1 MNINGQGIL
10 RIRMHLN
17 IGGNMNRKLF
27 RLGGLLVAGTIAVAA
42 CGGSSDTAST
52 LVPDTGAPTSDAPTT
67 DVPTTDATSA
77 AWAVNTDDCVDPE
90 AANAPIT
97 GTVKIGNVLPL
108 SGSVAAI
115 AFAPVK
121 AGFESYIKLANEQK
135 LLGDVTIEVSF
146 EDDQYNK
153 DLTPDA
159 VNKLLD
165 AGVNLFSG
173 IIGSPNN
180 AAVRDTLNEECVP
193 QLLAL
198 TGSPAWG
205 EVANYP
211 WTTGSL
217 APYGIEAKVY
227 ASQIK
232 SQFPDGAKVA
242 LFTVNNE
249 FGQVYLDAFKE
260 IANAADS
267 GIEIVDEQTIEAD
280 SAAPPVAQVNSI
292 ASKNP
297 DAIVAVPLGAQCP
310 TFLTEVANAK
320 AANAGWMP
328 NVFLTNT
335 CASSLILAGA
345 GAAADGL
352 FTSNNLVDVN
362 DPANAAKPAV
372 ADYIAYM
379 TAEGNQDIITTA
391 GAGWNVAELTVAILK
406 LAAES
411 PEGLTRASI
420 MNAAR
425 NYSLVTALGRDGVI
439 FKMNGEADAFQ
450 AESLQVVQF
459 DFASGTFKDIGSLI
473 SDYES

>member
-1 MNINGQGIL
+1 MV
-10 RIRMHLN
+10 
-17 IGGNMNRKLF
+17 RKSF
-27 RLGGLLVAGTIAVAA
+27 RLGGLVMAGALAISA
-42 CGGSSDTAST
+42 CGGSSDST
-52 LVPDTGAPTSDAPTT
+52 STEAPTSEAPTSEAPSTDAPTT
-67 DVPTTDATSA
+67 DAPATT
-77 AWAVNTDDCVDPE
+77 WAVNTDDCVDPE

-121 AGFESYIKLANEQK
+121 AGFESYIKWANEQK
-135 LLGDVTIEVSF
+135 MLGDTTIEVSF

-153 DLTPDA
+153 DLTPGA

-173 IIGSPNN
+173 IIGTPNK

-193 QLLAL
+193 QLQAL

-205 EVANYP
+205 DVANFP
-211 WTTGSL
+211 WTTGAL

-232 SQFPDGAKVA
+232 EQFPDGAKVA

-249 FGQVYLDAFKE
+249 FGQVYLEAFKE
-260 IANAADS
+260 VAEAADS

-280 SAAPPVAQVNSI
+280 SSTPPTAQINAI
-292 ASKNP
+292 ASKAP

-320 AANAGWMP
+320 AANTGWAP
-328 NVFLTNT
+328 SIFLTNT
-335 CASSLILAGA
+335 CASALILAGA
-345 GAAADGL
+345 GDAADGL
-352 FTSNNLVDVN
+352 YTSNNLVDVN
-362 DPANAAKPAV
+362 DPAIAAKPAV
-372 ADYIAYM
+372 AEYIEFM
-379 TAEGNQDIITTA
+379 TAQGNKDIVTTA
-391 GAGWNVAELTVAILK
+391 SAGWHVAEVTVAILK
-406 LAAES
+406 QASES

-425 NYSLVTALGRDGVI
+425 NYSLVPSLAREGVVLT
-439 FKMNGEADAFQ
+439 MNGEADAFQ
-450 AESLQVVQF
+450 AESLQVVQYE
-459 DFASGTFKDIGSLI
+459 FATGTFKDVGSLI
-473 SDYES
+473 SEFES

>member
-1 MNINGQGIL
+1 MV
-10 RIRMHLN
+10 
-17 IGGNMNRKLF
+17 RKSF
-27 RLGGLLVAGTIAVAA
+27 RLGGLVMAGALAISA
-42 CGGSSDTAST
+42 CGGSSEST
-52 LVPDTGAPTSDAPTT
+52 STEAPTTEAPTSEAPSTDAPTT
-67 DVPTTDATSA
+67 DAPAT

-97 GTVKIGNVLPL
+97 GTVKIGTVLPL

-135 LLGDVTIEVSF
+135 MLGDTTIEVSF

-153 DLTPDA
+153 DLTPGA
-159 VNKLLD
+159 VNNLLD

-173 IIGSPNN
+173 IIGTPNN

-193 QLLAL
+193 QLQAL
-198 TGSPAWG
+198 TGSPSWG
-205 EVANYP
+205 DVANFP
-211 WTTGSL
+211 WTTGAL

-232 SQFPDGAKVA
+232 AQFPDGAKVA

-249 FGQVYLDAFKE
+249 FGQVYLEAFKE
-260 IANAADS
+260 VADAADS

-280 SAAPPVAQVNSI
+280 SSTPPTAQINAI
-292 ASKNP
+292 ASKAP

-320 AANAGWMP
+320 AANTGWMP
-328 NVFLTNT
+328 NIYLTNT

-345 GAAADGL
+345 GEAADGL

-362 DPANAAKPAV
+362 DPAIASKPAV
-372 ADYIAYM
+372 AEYIAFM
-379 TAEGNQDIITTA
+379 TVHGNQDIITTA
-391 GAGWNVAELTVAILK
+391 SAGWHVAEVTVAILK
-406 LAAES
+406 QAAES
-411 PEGLTRASI
+411 AEGLTRASI

-425 NYSLVTALGRDGVI
+425 NYSLVPSLAREGVVLA
-439 FKMNGEADAFQ
+439 MNGDVDAFQ
-450 AESLQVVQF
+450 AESLQVVQYE
-459 DFASGTFKDIGSLI
+459 FATGTFSDVGGLI
-473 SDYES
+473 TDYES

>member
-1 MNINGQGIL
+1 MV
-10 RIRMHLN
+10 
-17 IGGNMNRKLF
+17 RKNF
-27 RLGGLLVAGTIAVAA
+27 RLGGLVMAGALAISA
-42 CGGSSDTAST
+42 CGGSNDST
-52 LVPDTGAPTSDAPTT
+52 STEAPSSEAPSSEAPSSEAPDTGAPSTVAP
-67 DVPTTDATSA
+67 ATS
-77 AWAVNTDDCVDPE
+77 WAVNTDDCVDPD

-97 GTVKIGNVLPL
+97 GTVKIGTVLPL

-121 AGFESYIKLANEQK
+121 AGFESYIKLSNEQK
-135 LLGDVTIEVSF
+135 ILGDTTIEVAF

-165 AGVNLFSG
+165 AGVNIFSG
-173 IIGSPNN
+173 IIGTPNN

-205 EVANYP
+205 DVANYP
-211 WTTGSL
+211 WTTGAL
-217 APYGIEAKVY
+217 APYGIEAQVY

-249 FGQVYLDAFKE
+249 FGQVYLEAFKE
-260 IANAADS
+260 AANAADS
-267 GIEIVDEQTIEAD
+267 GIEIVVEQTIEAD
-280 SAAPPVAQVNSI
+280 SATPPTAQINAI
-292 ASKNP
+292 ASKTP

-320 AANAGWMP
+320 AANSGWMP
-328 NVFLTNT
+328 NIFLTNT

-345 GAAADGL
+345 GEAADGL

-362 DPANAAKPAV
+362 DPAIAAKPGV
-372 ADYIAYM
+372 ADYIAFM
-379 TAEGNQDIITTA
+379 TAQGSKDIVTTA
-391 GAGWNVAELTVAILK
+391 SAGWHVAEVTVAILK
-406 LAAES
+406 QASES
-411 PEGLTRASI
+411 PEGLTSASI
-420 MNAAR
+420 INAAR
-425 NYSLVTALGRDGVI
+425 NYSLVTSLVRDGVVLT
-439 FKMNGEADAFQ
+439 MNGEVDAFQ
-450 AESLQVVQF
+450 AESLQVVQY
-459 DFASGTFKDIGSLI
+459 DFASGTFTDVGELI
-473 SDYES
+473 AEYES

>member
-1 MNINGQGIL
+1 MLSVHQKAIQW
-10 RIRMHLN
+10 R
-17 IGGNMNRKLF
+17 RKIMVRKTF
-27 RLGGLLVAGTIAVAA
+27 RLGGLVMAGALAISA
-42 CGGSSDTAST
+42 CGGSSDST
-52 LVPDTGAPTSDAPTT
+52 STEAPTTEAPTSEAPSTDAPTT
-67 DVPTTDATSA
+67 DAPAT

-135 LLGDVTIEVSF
+135 MLGDTTIEVSF

-153 DLTPDA
+153 DLTPGA

-173 IIGSPNN
+173 IIGTPNN

-193 QLLAL
+193 QLQAL

-205 EVANYP
+205 DVANFP
-211 WTTGSL
+211 WTTGAL

-232 SQFPDGAKVA
+232 EQFPDGAKVA

-249 FGQVYLDAFKE
+249 FGQVYLEAFKE
-260 IANAADS
+260 VAEAADS

-280 SAAPPVAQVNSI
+280 SSTPPTAQINAI
-292 ASKNP
+292 ASKAP
-297 DAIVAVPLGAQCP
+297 DAIVSVPLGAQCP

-320 AANAGWMP
+320 AANTGWAP
-328 NVFLTNT
+328 SIFLTNT

-345 GAAADGL
+345 GDAADGL
-352 FTSNNLVDVN
+352 YTSNNLVDVN
-362 DPANAAKPAV
+362 DPAIAAKPAV
-372 ADYIAYM
+372 DEYIEFM
-379 TAEGNQDIITTA
+379 TAQGNKDIVTTA
-391 GAGWNVAELTVAILK
+391 SAGWHVAEVTVAILK
-406 LAAES
+406 QASES

-425 NYSLVTALGRDGVI
+425 NYSLVPSLAREGVVLT
-439 FKMNGEADAFQ
+439 MNGEADAFQ

-473 SDYES
+473 ADYES

>member
-1 MNINGQGIL
+1 MV
-10 RIRMHLN
+10 
-17 IGGNMNRKLF
+17 RKSF
-27 RLGGLLVAGTIAVAA
+27 RLGGLVMASAIAIAA
-42 CGGSSDTAST
+42 CGGSSDSTSTQAPSSEAPASE
-52 LVPDTGAPTSDAPTT
+52 APTSDAPDTGA
-67 DVPTTDATSA
+67 PSTDAPATT
-77 AWAVNTDDCVDPE
+77 WAVNTDDCVDPE

-121 AGFESYIKLANEQK
+121 AGFESYIKMANEK
-135 LLGDVTIEVSF
+135 KMLGDTTIEVSF

-205 EVANYP
+205 DVANYP
-211 WTTGSL
+211 WTTGAL
-217 APYGIEAKVY
+217 APYSIEAKVY

-260 IANAADS
+260 IADAPDS

-280 SAAPPVAQVNSI
+280 SSSPPTAQINAI
-292 ASKNP
+292 ASKAP

-320 AANAGWMP
+320 AANTGWTP
-328 NVFLTNT
+328 NVYLTNT

-352 FTSNNLVDVN
+352 YTSNNLVDVN

-379 TAEGNQDIITTA
+379 TAEGNKDIITTA

-406 LAAES
+406 QASES

-425 NYSLVTALGRDGVI
+425 NYNLTTALGREGVV

-459 DFASGTFKDIGSLI
+459 NFASGTFVDVGSLI
-473 SDYES
+473 TEYES

>member
-1 MNINGQGIL
+1 MLSVQQKAIQW
-10 RIRMHLN
+10 R
-17 IGGNMNRKLF
+17 RKIMVRKSF
-27 RLGGLLVAGTIAVAA
+27 RLGGLVMAGALAISA
-42 CGGSSDTAST
+42 CGGSSDST
-52 LVPDTGAPTSDAPTT
+52 STEAPTSEAPTSEAPSTDAPTT
-67 DVPTTDATSA
+67 DAPATT
-77 AWAVNTDDCVDPE
+77 WAVNTDDCVDPE

-121 AGFESYIKLANEQK
+121 AGFESYIKMANEQK
-135 LLGDVTIEVSF
+135 MLGDTTIEVSF

-153 DLTPDA
+153 DLTPGA

-173 IIGSPNN
+173 IIGTPNN

-193 QLLAL
+193 QLQAL

-205 EVANYP
+205 DVANFP
-211 WTTGSL
+211 WTTGAL

-232 SQFPDGAKVA
+232 EQFPDGAKVA

-249 FGQVYLDAFKE
+249 FGQVYLEAFKE
-260 IANAADS
+260 VAEAADS

-280 SAAPPVAQVNSI
+280 SSTPPTAQINAI
-292 ASKNP
+292 ASKAP

-320 AANAGWMP
+320 AANTGWAP
-328 NVFLTNT
+328 SIFLTNT
-335 CASSLILAGA
+335 CASALILAGA
-345 GAAADGL
+345 GDAADGL
-352 FTSNNLVDVN
+352 YTSNNLVDVN
-362 DPANAAKPAV
+362 DPAIAAKPAV
-372 ADYIAYM
+372 AEYIEFM
-379 TAEGNQDIITTA
+379 TAQGNKDIVTTA
-391 GAGWNVAELTVAILK
+391 SAGWHVAEVTVAILK
-406 LAAES
+406 QASES

-425 NYSLVTALGRDGVI
+425 NYSLVPSLAREGVVLT
-439 FKMNGEADAFQ
+439 MNGEADAFQ
-450 AESLQVVQF
+450 AESLQVVQYE
-459 DFASGTFKDIGSLI
+459 FATGTFKDVGSLI
-473 SDYES
+473 SEFES

>member
-1 MNINGQGIL
+1 MEEKI
-10 RIRMHLN
+10 MV
-17 IGGNMNRKLF
+17 RKSF
-27 RLGGLLVAGTIAVAA
+27 RLGGLVMAGALAISA
-42 CGGSSDTAST
+42 CGGSSDST
-52 LVPDTGAPTSDAPTT
+52 STEAPTSEAPTSEAPSTDAPTT
-67 DVPTTDATSA
+67 DAPAT

-135 LLGDVTIEVSF
+135 MLGDTTIEVSF

-153 DLTPDA
+153 DLTPGA

-173 IIGSPNN
+173 IIGTPNN

-198 TGSPAWG
+198 TGSPSWG
-205 EVANYP
+205 DVANFP
-211 WTTGSL
+211 WTTGAL

-232 SQFPDGAKVA
+232 EQFPDGAKVA

-249 FGQVYLDAFKE
+249 FGQVYLEAFKE
-260 IANAADS
+260 VANAAGS

-280 SAAPPVAQVNSI
+280 SSTPPTAQINAI
-292 ASKNP
+292 ASKGP

-320 AANAGWMP
+320 AANTGWAP
-328 NVFLTNT
+328 SIFLTNT

-345 GAAADGL
+345 GEAADGL
-352 FTSNNLVDVN
+352 YTSNNLVDVN

-379 TAEGNQDIITTA
+379 TAQGNKDIITTA
-391 GAGWNVAELTVAILK
+391 GAGWNVAEVTVAILK
-406 LAAES
+406 QASES
-411 PEGLTRASI
+411 AEGLTRASI

-425 NYSLVTALGRDGVI
+425 NYSIVSALGREGVI
-439 FKMNGEADAFQ
+439 LKMDGEADVFQ
-450 AESLQVVQF
+450 AESLQVVQY

-473 SDYES
+473 SEYES

>member
-1 MNINGQGIL
+1 MLSVHQKAIQW
-10 RIRMHLN
+10 R
-17 IGGNMNRKLF
+17 RKIMVRKSF
-27 RLGGLLVAGTIAVAA
+27 RLGGLVMAGALAISA
-42 CGGSSDTAST
+42 CGGSSDST
-52 LVPDTGAPTSDAPTT
+52 STEAPTSEAPTSEAPSTDAPTT
-67 DVPTTDATSA
+67 DAPATT
-77 AWAVNTDDCVDPE
+77 WAVNTDDCVDPE

-121 AGFESYIKLANEQK
+121 AGFESYIKMANEQK
-135 LLGDVTIEVSF
+135 MLGDTTIEVAF

-153 DLTPDA
+153 DLTPGA

-173 IIGSPNN
+173 IIGTPNN

-193 QLLAL
+193 QLQAL

-205 EVANYP
+205 DVANFP
-211 WTTGSL
+211 WTTGAL

-232 SQFPDGAKVA
+232 EQFPDGAKVA

-249 FGQVYLDAFKE
+249 FGQVYLEAFKE
-260 IANAADS
+260 VAEAADS

-280 SAAPPVAQVNSI
+280 SSTPPTAQINAI
-292 ASKNP
+292 ASKAP

-320 AANAGWMP
+320 AANTGWAP
-328 NVFLTNT
+328 SIFLTNT
-335 CASSLILAGA
+335 CASALILAGA
-345 GAAADGL
+345 GDAADGL
-352 FTSNNLVDVN
+352 YTSNNLVDVN
-362 DPANAAKPAV
+362 DPAIAAKPAV
-372 ADYIAYM
+372 AEYIEFM
-379 TAEGNQDIITTA
+379 TAQGNKDIVTTA
-391 GAGWNVAELTVAILK
+391 SAGWHVAEVTVAILK
-406 LAAES
+406 QASES

-425 NYSLVTALGRDGVI
+425 NYSLVPSLAREGVVLT
-439 FKMNGEADAFQ
+439 MNGEADAFQ
-450 AESLQVVQF
+450 AESLQVVQYE
-459 DFASGTFKDIGSLI
+459 FATGTFKDVGSLI
-473 SDYES
+473 SEFES

>member
-1 MNINGQGIL
+1 MV
-10 RIRMHLN
+10 
-17 IGGNMNRKLF
+17 RKTF
-27 RLGGLLVAGTIAVAA
+27 RLGGLVMAGALAISA
-42 CGGSSDTAST
+42 CGGSSDST
-52 LVPDTGAPTSDAPTT
+52 STEAPTTEAPTSEAPSTDAPTT
-67 DVPTTDATSA
+67 DAPAT

-135 LLGDVTIEVSF
+135 MLGDTTIEVSF

-153 DLTPDA
+153 DLTPGA

-173 IIGSPNN
+173 IIGTPNN

-193 QLLAL
+193 QLQAL

-205 EVANYP
+205 DVANFP
-211 WTTGSL
+211 WTTGAL

-232 SQFPDGAKVA
+232 EQFPDGAKVA

-249 FGQVYLDAFKE
+249 FGQVYLEAFKE
-260 IANAADS
+260 VAEAADS

-280 SAAPPVAQVNSI
+280 SSTPPTAQINAI
-292 ASKNP
+292 ASKAP
-297 DAIVAVPLGAQCP
+297 DAIVSVPLGAQCP

-320 AANAGWMP
+320 AANTGWAP
-328 NVFLTNT
+328 SIFLTNT

-345 GAAADGL
+345 GDAADGL
-352 FTSNNLVDVN
+352 YTSNNLVDVN
-362 DPANAAKPAV
+362 DPAIAAKPAV
-372 ADYIAYM
+372 AEYIEFM
-379 TAEGNQDIITTA
+379 TAQGNKDIVTTA
-391 GAGWNVAELTVAILK
+391 SAGWHVAEVTVAILK
-406 LAAES
+406 QASES

-425 NYSLVTALGRDGVI
+425 NYSLVPSLAREGVVLT
-439 FKMNGEADAFQ
+439 MNGEADAFQ
-450 AESLQVVQF
+450 AESLQVVQYE
-459 DFASGTFKDIGSLI
+459 FATGTFKDVGSLI
-473 SDYES
+473 AEFES

>member
-1 MNINGQGIL
+1 MLSVQQKAIQW
-10 RIRMHLN
+10 R
-17 IGGNMNRKLF
+17 RKIMVRKSF
-27 RLGGLLVAGTIAVAA
+27 RLGGLVMAGALAISA
-42 CGGSSDTAST
+42 CGGSSDST
-52 LVPDTGAPTSDAPTT
+52 STEAPTSEAPTSEAPSTDAPTT
-67 DVPTTDATSA
+67 DAPATT
-77 AWAVNTDDCVDPE
+77 WAVNTDDCVDPE

-121 AGFESYIKLANEQK
+121 AGFESYIKWANEQK
-135 LLGDVTIEVSF
+135 MLGDTTIEVSF

-153 DLTPDA
+153 DLTPGA

-173 IIGSPNN
+173 IIGTPNN

-193 QLLAL
+193 QLQAL

-205 EVANYP
+205 DVANFP
-211 WTTGSL
+211 WTTGAL

-232 SQFPDGAKVA
+232 EQFPDGAKVA

-249 FGQVYLDAFKE
+249 FGQVYLEAFKE
-260 IANAADS
+260 VAEAADS

-280 SAAPPVAQVNSI
+280 SSTPPTAQINAI
-292 ASKNP
+292 ASKAP

-320 AANAGWMP
+320 AANTGWAP
-328 NVFLTNT
+328 SIFLTNT
-335 CASSLILAGA
+335 CASALILAGA
-345 GAAADGL
+345 GDAADGL
-352 FTSNNLVDVN
+352 YTSNNLVDVN
-362 DPANAAKPAV
+362 DPAIAAKPAV
-372 ADYIAYM
+372 AEYIEFM
-379 TAEGNQDIITTA
+379 TAQGNKDIVTTA
-391 GAGWNVAELTVAILK
+391 SAGWHVAEVTVAILK
-406 LAAES
+406 QASES

-425 NYSLVTALGRDGVI
+425 NYSLVPSLAREGVVLT
-439 FKMNGEADAFQ
+439 MNGEADAFQ
-450 AESLQVVQF
+450 AESLQVVQYE
-459 DFASGTFKDIGSLI
+459 FATGTFKDVGSLI
-473 SDYES
+473 SEFES

>member
-1 MNINGQGIL
+1 MV
-10 RIRMHLN
+10 
-17 IGGNMNRKLF
+17 RKSF
-27 RLGGLLVAGTIAVAA
+27 RLGGLVMAGALAISA
-42 CGGSSDTAST
+42 CGGSSDST
-52 LVPDTGAPTSDAPTT
+52 STEAPTSEAPTSEAPSTDAPTT
-67 DVPTTDATSA
+67 DAPATT
-77 AWAVNTDDCVDPE
+77 WAVNTDDCVDPE

-135 LLGDVTIEVSF
+135 MLGDTTIEVSF

-153 DLTPDA
+153 DLTPGA

-173 IIGSPNN
+173 IIGTPNN

-193 QLLAL
+193 QLQAL

-205 EVANYP
+205 DVANFP
-211 WTTGSL
+211 WTTGAL

-232 SQFPDGAKVA
+232 EQFPDGAKVA

-249 FGQVYLDAFKE
+249 FGQVYLEAFKE
-260 IANAADS
+260 VAEAADS

-280 SAAPPVAQVNSI
+280 SSTPPTAQINAI
-292 ASKNP
+292 ASKAP

-320 AANAGWMP
+320 AANTGWAP
-328 NVFLTNT
+328 SIFLTNT
-335 CASSLILAGA
+335 CASALILAGA
-345 GAAADGL
+345 GDAADGL
-352 FTSNNLVDVN
+352 YTSNNLVDVN
-362 DPANAAKPAV
+362 DPAIAAKPAV
-372 ADYIAYM
+372 AEYIEFM
-379 TAEGNQDIITTA
+379 TAQGNKDIVTTA
-391 GAGWNVAELTVAILK
+391 SAGWHVAEVTVAILK
-406 LAAES
+406 QASES

-425 NYSLVTALGRDGVI
+425 NYSLVPSLAREGVVLT
-439 FKMNGEADAFQ
+439 MNGEADAFQ
-450 AESLQVVQF
+450 AESLQVVQYE
-459 DFASGTFKDIGSLI
+459 FATGTFKDVGSLI
-473 SDYES
+473 SEFES

>member
-1 MNINGQGIL
+1 MQI
-10 RIRMHLN
+10 N
-17 IGGNMNRKLF
+17 IGGNMNRKSF
-27 RLGGLLVAGTIAVAA
+27 RIGGLVMAGAIVIAA
-42 CGGSSDTAST
+42 CGGSNNST
-52 LVPDTGAPTSDAPTT
+52 STQAPATDAPTT
-67 DVPTTDATSA
+67 GAPSSDVPSTDTPSTDAPA
-77 AWAVNTDDCVDPE
+77 ATWAVNTDNCVDPE

-121 AGFESYIKLANEQK
+121 AGFESYIKMANEQK
-135 LLGDVTIEVSF
+135 MLGDTTIEVSF

-180 AAVRDTLNEECVP
+180 AAVRGTLNEECVP

-205 EVANYP
+205 DVANYP
-211 WTTGSL
+211 WTTGAL
-217 APYGIEAKVY
+217 APYSIEAKVY

-232 SQFPDGAKVA
+232 EQFPDGAKVA

-280 SAAPPVAQVNSI
+280 SSSPPTAQINAI
-292 ASKNP
+292 ASKAP
-297 DAIVAVPLGAQCP
+297 DAIIAVPLGAQCP

-320 AANAGWMP
+320 AANSGWTP
-328 NVFLTNT
+328 NIFLTNT

-345 GAAADGL
+345 GEAADGL

-362 DPANAAKPAV
+362 DPANAAKSAV

-379 TAEGNQDIITTA
+379 TAEGNADIITTA
-391 GAGWNVAELTVAILK
+391 GAGWNVAEVTVAILK
-406 LAAES
+406 QASES

-425 NYSLVTALGRDGVI
+425 NYSIVTALARDGVTL
-439 FKMNGEADAFQ
+439 KMNGEADPYQ

-473 SDYES
+473 TEYEG

>member
-1 MNINGQGIL
+1 
-10 RIRMHLN
+10 
-17 IGGNMNRKLF
+17 MNRKSF
-27 RLGGLLVAGTIAVAA
+27 RVGSLIVAGVLLVAA
-42 CGGSSDTAST
+42 CGGSDDSSST
-52 LVPDTGAPTSDAPTT
+52 EAPSTEAPSSEAPSSDAPSSEAPVTEAPST
-67 DVPTTDATSA
+67 E
-77 AWAVNTDDCVDPE
+77 WAVNTDDCVDPE

-121 AGFESYIKLANEQK
+121 SGFEAYIKLANEQK
-135 LLGDVTIEVSF
+135 MLGDTVIEVAF

-153 DLTPDA
+153 DLTPGA

-205 EVANYP
+205 EVEDYP
-211 WTTGSL
+211 WTTGAL
-217 APYGIEAKVY
+217 APYSIEAKVY
-227 ASQIK
+227 ASLLK
-232 SQFPDGAKVA
+232 TQFPDGAKVA

-249 FGQVYLDAFKE
+249 FGQVYLESFKE
-260 IANAADS
+260 IADAPDS

-280 SAAPPVAQVNSI
+280 SSTPPTAQINSI
-292 ASKNP
+292 ASNAP

-320 AANAGWMP
+320 AANSGWEP

-362 DPANAAKPAV
+362 DPAVAAKPAV
-372 ADYIAYM
+372 ADYISYM
-379 TAEGNQDIITTA
+379 TAEGFADIVTTA
-391 GAGWNVAELTVAILK
+391 GAGWNVAEVTVAILHQ
-406 LAAES
+406 ASES
-411 PEGLTRASI
+411 ASGLTRASI

-425 NYSLVTALGRDGVI
+425 NYAIVPSLARDGVTL
-439 FKMNGEADAFQ
+439 KMSGAQDVFQ

-459 DFASGTFKDIGSLI
+459 DFASGTFKDVGDLI
-473 SDYES
+473 TEYES

>member
-1 MNINGQGIL
+1 MV
-10 RIRMHLN
+10 
-17 IGGNMNRKLF
+17 RKSF
-27 RLGGLLVAGTIAVAA
+27 RLGGLVMAGALAISA
-42 CGGSSDTAST
+42 CGGSSDST
-52 LVPDTGAPTSDAPTT
+52 STEAPTSEAPTSEAPSTDAPTT
-67 DVPTTDATSA
+67 DAPATT
-77 AWAVNTDDCVDPE
+77 WAVNTDDCVDPE

-121 AGFESYIKLANEQK
+121 AGFESYIKMANEQK
-135 LLGDVTIEVSF
+135 MLGDTTIEVAF

-153 DLTPDA
+153 DLTPGA

-173 IIGSPNN
+173 IIGTPNN

-193 QLLAL
+193 QLQAL

-205 EVANYP
+205 DVANFP
-211 WTTGSL
+211 WTTGAL

-232 SQFPDGAKVA
+232 EQFPDGAKVA

-249 FGQVYLDAFKE
+249 FGQVYLEAFKE
-260 IANAADS
+260 VAEAADS

-280 SAAPPVAQVNSI
+280 SSTPPTAQINAI
-292 ASKNP
+292 ASKAP

-320 AANAGWMP
+320 AANTGWAP
-328 NVFLTNT
+328 SIFLTNT
-335 CASSLILAGA
+335 CASALILAGA
-345 GAAADGL
+345 GDAADGL
-352 FTSNNLVDVN
+352 YTSNNLVDVN
-362 DPANAAKPAV
+362 DPAIAAKPAV
-372 ADYIAYM
+372 AEYIEFM
-379 TAEGNQDIITTA
+379 TAQGNKDIVTTA
-391 GAGWNVAELTVAILK
+391 SAGWHVAEVTVAILK
-406 LAAES
+406 QASES

-425 NYSLVTALGRDGVI
+425 NYSLVPSLAREGVVLT
-439 FKMNGEADAFQ
+439 MNGEADAFQ
-450 AESLQVVQF
+450 AESLQVVQYE
-459 DFASGTFKDIGSLI
+459 FATGTFKDVGSLI
-473 SDYES
+473 SEFES

>member
-1 MNINGQGIL
+1 MV
-10 RIRMHLN
+10 
-17 IGGNMNRKLF
+17 RKSF
-27 RLGGLLVAGTIAVAA
+27 RLGGLVMAGALAISA
-42 CGGSSDTAST
+42 CGGSSDST
-52 LVPDTGAPTSDAPTT
+52 STEAPTSEAPTSEAPSTDAPTT
-67 DVPTTDATSA
+67 DAPATT
-77 AWAVNTDDCVDPE
+77 WAVNTDDCVDPE

-135 LLGDVTIEVSF
+135 MLGDTTIEVAF

-153 DLTPDA
+153 DLTPGA

-173 IIGSPNN
+173 IIGTPNN

-193 QLLAL
+193 QLQAL

-205 EVANYP
+205 DVANFP
-211 WTTGSL
+211 WTTGAL

-232 SQFPDGAKVA
+232 EQFPDGAKVA

-249 FGQVYLDAFKE
+249 FGQVYLEAFKE
-260 IANAADS
+260 VAEAADS

-280 SAAPPVAQVNSI
+280 SSTPPTAQINAI
-292 ASKNP
+292 ASKAP

-320 AANAGWMP
+320 AANTGWAP
-328 NVFLTNT
+328 SIFLTNT
-335 CASSLILAGA
+335 CASALILAGA
-345 GAAADGL
+345 GDAADGL
-352 FTSNNLVDVN
+352 YTSNNLVDVN
-362 DPANAAKPAV
+362 DPAIAAKPAV
-372 ADYIAYM
+372 AEYIEFM
-379 TAEGNQDIITTA
+379 TAQGNKDIVTTA
-391 GAGWNVAELTVAILK
+391 SAGWHVAEVTVAILK
-406 LAAES
+406 QASES

-425 NYSLVTALGRDGVI
+425 NYSLVPSLAREGVVLT
-439 FKMNGEADAFQ
+439 MNGEADAFQ
-450 AESLQVVQF
+450 AESLQVVQYE
-459 DFASGTFKDIGSLI
+459 FATGTFKDVGSLI
-473 SDYES
+473 SEFES

>member
-1 MNINGQGIL
+1 MV
-10 RIRMHLN
+10 
-17 IGGNMNRKLF
+17 RKSF
-27 RLGGLLVAGTIAVAA
+27 RLGGLVMAGALAISA
-42 CGGSSDTAST
+42 CGGSSDST
-52 LVPDTGAPTSDAPTT
+52 STEAPTSEAPTSEAPSTDAPTT
-67 DVPTTDATSA
+67 DAPATT
-77 AWAVNTDDCVDPE
+77 WAVNTDDCVDPE

-121 AGFESYIKLANEQK
+121 AGFESYIKWANEQK
-135 LLGDVTIEVSF
+135 MLGDTTIEVSF

-153 DLTPDA
+153 DLTPGA

-173 IIGSPNN
+173 IIGTPNN

-193 QLLAL
+193 QLQAL

-205 EVANYP
+205 DVANFP
-211 WTTGSL
+211 WTTGAL

-232 SQFPDGAKVA
+232 EQFPDGAKVA

-249 FGQVYLDAFKE
+249 FGQVYLEAFKE
-260 IANAADS
+260 VAEAADS

-280 SAAPPVAQVNSI
+280 SSTPPTAQINAI
-292 ASKNP
+292 ASKAP

-320 AANAGWMP
+320 AANTGWAP
-328 NVFLTNT
+328 SIFLTNT
-335 CASSLILAGA
+335 CASALILAGA
-345 GAAADGL
+345 GDAADGL
-352 FTSNNLVDVN
+352 YTSNNLVDVN
-362 DPANAAKPAV
+362 DPAIAAKPAV
-372 ADYIAYM
+372 AEYIEFM
-379 TAEGNQDIITTA
+379 TAQGNKDIVTTA
-391 GAGWNVAELTVAILK
+391 SAGWHVAEVTVAILK
-406 LAAES
+406 QASES

-425 NYSLVTALGRDGVI
+425 NYSLVPSLAREGVVLT
-439 FKMNGEADAFQ
+439 MNGEADAFQ
-450 AESLQVVQF
+450 AESLQVVQYE
-459 DFASGTFKDIGSLI
+459 FATGTFKDVGSLI
-473 SDYES
+473 SEFES

>member
-1 MNINGQGIL
+1 MV
-10 RIRMHLN
+10 
-17 IGGNMNRKLF
+17 RKTF
-27 RLGGLLVAGTIAVAA
+27 RLGGLVMAGALAISA
-42 CGGSSDTAST
+42 CGGSSDST
-52 LVPDTGAPTSDAPTT
+52 STEAPTTEAPTSEAPSTDAPTT
-67 DVPTTDATSA
+67 DAPAT

-135 LLGDVTIEVSF
+135 MLGDTTIEVSF

-153 DLTPDA
+153 DLTPGA

-173 IIGSPNN
+173 IIGTPNN

-193 QLLAL
+193 QLQAL

-205 EVANYP
+205 DVANFP
-211 WTTGSL
+211 WTTGAL

-232 SQFPDGAKVA
+232 EQFPDGAKVA

-249 FGQVYLDAFKE
+249 FGQVYLEAFKE
-260 IANAADS
+260 VAEAADS

-280 SAAPPVAQVNSI
+280 SSTPPTAQINAI
-292 ASKNP
+292 ASKAP

-320 AANAGWMP
+320 AANTGWAP
-328 NVFLTNT
+328 SIFLTNT
-335 CASSLILAGA
+335 CASALILAGA
-345 GAAADGL
+345 GDAADGL
-352 FTSNNLVDVN
+352 YTSNNLVDVN
-362 DPANAAKPAV
+362 DPAIAAKPAV
-372 ADYIAYM
+372 AEYIEFM
-379 TAEGNQDIITTA
+379 TAQGNKDIVTTA
-391 GAGWNVAELTVAILK
+391 SAGWHVAEVTVAILK
-406 LAAES
+406 QASES

-425 NYSLVTALGRDGVI
+425 NYSLVPSLAREGVVLT
-439 FKMNGEADAFQ
+439 MNGEADAFQ
-450 AESLQVVQF
+450 AESLQVVQYE
-459 DFASGTFKDIGSLI
+459 FATGTFKDVGSLI
-473 SDYES
+473 AEFES

>member
-1 MNINGQGIL
+1 MLSVQQKAIQW
-10 RIRMHLN
+10 R
-17 IGGNMNRKLF
+17 RKIMVRKSF
-27 RLGGLLVAGTIAVAA
+27 RLGGLVMAGALAISA
-42 CGGSSDTAST
+42 CGGSSDST
-52 LVPDTGAPTSDAPTT
+52 STEAPTSEAPTSEAPSTDAPTT
-67 DVPTTDATSA
+67 DAPATT
-77 AWAVNTDDCVDPE
+77 WAVNTDDCVDPE

-135 LLGDVTIEVSF
+135 MLGDTTIEVAF

-153 DLTPDA
+153 DLTPGA

-173 IIGSPNN
+173 IIGTPNN

-193 QLLAL
+193 QLQAL

-205 EVANYP
+205 DVANFP
-211 WTTGSL
+211 WTTGAL

-232 SQFPDGAKVA
+232 EQFPDGAKVA

-249 FGQVYLDAFKE
+249 FGQVYLEAFKE
-260 IANAADS
+260 VAEAADS

-280 SAAPPVAQVNSI
+280 SSTPPTAQINAI
-292 ASKNP
+292 ASKAP

-320 AANAGWMP
+320 AANTGWAP
-328 NVFLTNT
+328 SIFLTNT
-335 CASSLILAGA
+335 CASALILAGA
-345 GAAADGL
+345 GDAADGL
-352 FTSNNLVDVN
+352 YTSNNLVDVN
-362 DPANAAKPAV
+362 DPAIAAKPAV
-372 ADYIAYM
+372 AEYIEFM
-379 TAEGNQDIITTA
+379 TAQGNKDIVTTA
-391 GAGWNVAELTVAILK
+391 SAGWHVAEVTVAILK
-406 LAAES
+406 QASES

-425 NYSLVTALGRDGVI
+425 NYSLVPSLAREGVVLT
-439 FKMNGEADAFQ
+439 MNGEADAFQ
-450 AESLQVVQF
+450 AESLQVVQYE
-459 DFASGTFKDIGSLI
+459 FATGTFKDVGSLI
-473 SDYES
+473 AEFES

>member
-1 MNINGQGIL
+1 MV
-10 RIRMHLN
+10 
-17 IGGNMNRKLF
+17 RKSF
-27 RLGGLLVAGTIAVAA
+27 RLGGLVMAGALAISA
-42 CGGSSDTAST
+42 CGGSSDST
-52 LVPDTGAPTSDAPTT
+52 STEAPTSEAPTSEAPSTDAPTT
-67 DVPTTDATSA
+67 DAPATT
-77 AWAVNTDDCVDPE
+77 WAVNTDDCVDPE

-135 LLGDVTIEVSF
+135 MLGDTTIEVAF

-153 DLTPDA
+153 DLTPGA

-173 IIGSPNN
+173 IIGTPNN

-193 QLLAL
+193 QLQAL

-205 EVANYP
+205 DVANFQ
-211 WTTGSL
+211 WTTGAL

-232 SQFPDGAKVA
+232 ELFPDGAKVA

-249 FGQVYLDAFKE
+249 FGQVYLEAFKE
-260 IANAADS
+260 VAEAADS

-280 SAAPPVAQVNSI
+280 SSTPPTAQINAI
-292 ASKNP
+292 ASKAP
-297 DAIVAVPLGAQCP
+297 DAIVSVPLGAQCP

-320 AANAGWMP
+320 AANTGWAP
-328 NVFLTNT
+328 SIFLTNT
-335 CASSLILAGA
+335 CASALILAGA
-345 GAAADGL
+345 GDAADGL
-352 FTSNNLVDVN
+352 YTSNNLVDVN
-362 DPANAAKPAV
+362 DPAIAAKPAV
-372 ADYIAYM
+372 AEYIEFM
-379 TAEGNQDIITTA
+379 TAQGNKDIVTTA
-391 GAGWNVAELTVAILK
+391 SAGWHVAEVTVAILK
-406 LAAES
+406 QASES

-425 NYSLVTALGRDGVI
+425 NYSLVPSLAREGVVLT
-439 FKMNGEADAFQ
+439 MNGEADAFQ
-450 AESLQVVQF
+450 AESLQVVQYE
-459 DFASGTFKDIGSLI
+459 FATGTFKDVGSLI
-473 SDYES
+473 SEFES

>member
-1 MNINGQGIL
+1 MLSVQQKAIQW
-10 RIRMHLN
+10 R
-17 IGGNMNRKLF
+17 RKIMVRKSF
-27 RLGGLLVAGTIAVAA
+27 RLGGLVMAGALVISA
-42 CGGSSDTAST
+42 CGGSSDST
-52 LVPDTGAPTSDAPTT
+52 STEAPTSEAPTSEAPSTDAPTT
-67 DVPTTDATSA
+67 DAPATT
-77 AWAVNTDDCVDPE
+77 WAVNTDDCVDPE

-121 AGFESYIKLANEQK
+121 AGFESYIKMANEQK
-135 LLGDVTIEVSF
+135 MLGDTTIEVSF

-153 DLTPDA
+153 DLTPGA

-173 IIGSPNN
+173 IIGTPNN

-193 QLLAL
+193 QLQAL

-205 EVANYP
+205 DVANFP
-211 WTTGSL
+211 WTTGAL

-232 SQFPDGAKVA
+232 EQFPDGAKVA

-249 FGQVYLDAFKE
+249 FGQVYLEAFKE
-260 IANAADS
+260 VAEAADS

-280 SAAPPVAQVNSI
+280 SSTPPTAQINAI
-292 ASKNP
+292 ASKAP

-320 AANAGWMP
+320 AANTGWAP
-328 NVFLTNT
+328 SIFLTNT
-335 CASSLILAGA
+335 CASALILAGA
-345 GAAADGL
+345 GDAADGL
-352 FTSNNLVDVN
+352 YTSNNLVDVN
-362 DPANAAKPAV
+362 DPAIAAKPAV
-372 ADYIAYM
+372 AEYIEFM
-379 TAEGNQDIITTA
+379 TAQGNKDIVTTA
-391 GAGWNVAELTVAILK
+391 SAGWHVAEVTVAILK
-406 LAAES
+406 QASES

-425 NYSLVTALGRDGVI
+425 NYSLVPSLAREGVVLT
-439 FKMNGEADAFQ
+439 MNGEADAFQ
-450 AESLQVVQF
+450 AESLQVVQYE
-459 DFASGTFKDIGSLI
+459 FATGTFKDVGSLI
-473 SDYES
+473 SEFES